1 MTTRA
6 PHLLEATEQD
16 VRIPVRQTTLP
27 GLLTLPAEPRGLV
40 LFVHGSG
47 SSRHSPRNK
56 RVAGRLLESG
66 QATLLVDLL
75 TRDEEAEDADTGFF
89 RFDLPLLADRLAHA
103 AHWALAQPWA
113 AGLGLG
119 CFGASTG
126 AGAALMAAAEDPR
139 IAAIV
144 SRGGRPDLAG
154 DALPKVKAPTLLI
167 VGGLD
172 EHVLMLNRRAL
183 ARLTCPCELKVVPCA
198 SHLFE
203 EPGALEEVAELAA
216 AWFGK
221 HLEGRG
227 GRP

>member
-1 MTTRA
+1 
-6 PHLLEATEQD
+6 
-16 VRIPVRQTTLP
+16 
-27 GLLTLPAEPRGLV
+27 
-40 LFVHGSG
+40 
-47 SSRHSPRNK
+47 
-56 RVAGRLLESG
+56 
-66 QATLLVDLL
+66 
-75 TRDEEAEDADTGFF
+75 
-89 RFDLPLLADRLAHA
+89 
-103 AHWALAQPWA
+103 
-113 AGLGLG
+113 
-119 CFGASTG
+119 
-126 AGAALMAAAEDPR
+126 MAAAEDPR

>member
-1 MTTRA
+1 MATRS
-6 PHLLEATEQD
+6 LQMLEVAEQD

-27 GLLTLPAEPRGLV
+27 GVLTLPPQARGLV
-40 LFVHGSG
+40 LFAHGSG
-47 SSRHSPRNK
+47 SSRLSPRNR

-66 QATLLVDLL
+66 LGTLLFDLL
-75 TRDEEAEDADTGFF
+75 TREEEAEDADTGFL

-103 AHWALAQPWA
+103 ARWAEAQPWA
-113 AGLGLG
+113 SGLRLG
-119 CFGASTG
+119 YFGASTG
-126 AGAALMAAAEDPR
+126 AGAALMAAAEDPKV
-139 IAAIV
+139 AAVV

-203 EPGALEEVAELAA
+203 EPGTLEDVAELAA
-216 AWFGK
+216 AWFEK
-221 HLEGRG
+221 HLGGKG